1 MSTTVGPGGTG
12 RFGSGE
18 QDSGVACAGALADG
32 VVGGPDADLGGG
44 EDRAVGGL
52 VEAAWSRR
60 SASVAVCSAVS
71 GRTTACACSCRDD
84 WTSSWIWV
92 LVQSASSRSEDASAS
107 ARLTVVAPAS
117 ARRWMKWSLAEG

>member
-52 VEAAWSRR
+52 VEA
-60 SASVAVCSAVS
+60 VS
-71 GRTTACACSCRDD
+71 ECGGVQRGLGQDGCLCACSCRDD

-92 LVQSASSRSEDASAS
+92 LVQSASSGSEDASAS

-117 ARRWMKWSLAEG
+117 ARRGMEWSLAEG